1 VQTRVLLRRITFVV
15 LLAASAAVLLL
26 ALYLLWNAR
35 PWDYLPFIDRP
46 STNLD
51 ARSQLLNDK
60 IDIYNHQ
67 IEDLGKMVALLLV
80 LSGLYVIAFALF
92 SHFAAERYQSLCEKA
107 VDMVRENFAALAG
120 DLREIQEQAERA
132 VERAAIDSGRVDEL
146 LRQRP
151 PANPAAAPPLDIPAA
166 VERLRAQVERVRDSG
181 RPASFET
188 SDCEHALAALALL
201 AGPEHAVLL
210 APVYRDLA
218 LHHDRREPG
227 RARFYRERANAL
239 APGIAPEPRSAPPP
253 PRVPRPAAAPGS
265 DSVDPLDS
273 ARAKYNLA
281 VLNRS
286 AGQLEDA
293 VDLLRAAAA
302 LGRTDAALMAEI
314 RYELACTQ
322 ALRGPAHF
330 EEALECLRDAF
341 RGKTLSVE
349 QRISR
354 DIDEGGPLHALAS
367 QPPFD
372 KAVND
377 LLLDVSV
384 S

>member
-1 VQTRVLLRRITFVV
+1 MQTRVLLRRITFVV

-26 ALYLLWNAR
+26 SLYLLWNAR

-67 IEDLGKMVALLLV
+67 IEDLEKMVALLLV
-80 LSGLYVIAFALF
+80 LSGLYVIAFALS
-92 SHFAAERYQSLCEKA
+92 SHFAAERYKSLYGNA
-107 VDMVRENFAALAG
+107 VDMVHDDFATLAG

-132 VERAAIDSGRVDEL
+132 VERAAIDSGRVEEL
-146 LRQRP
+146 LRQHI
-151 PANPAAAPPLDIPAA
+151 AAQPAAAALPLDIPAA
-166 VERLRAQVERVRDSG
+166 VERLRARVERARDSG
-181 RPASFET
+181 RSASFEI
-188 SDCEHALAALALL
+188 SDCEHALAALAVL
-201 AGPEHAVLL
+201 AGPEQAALL

-218 LHHDRREPG
+218 LHHGRREPG
-227 RARFYRERANAL
+227 RARFYRERADAL
-239 APGIAPEPRSAPPP
+239 VPGIAPGIAPEPRPAPQ
-253 PRVPRPAAAPGS
+253 RPAGGAG
-265 DSVDPLDS
+265 DSADPLDS
-273 ARAKYNLA
+273 AQAKYNLA

-286 AGQLEDA
+286 AGQLDDA
-293 VDLLRAAAA
+293 EDLLRGA
-302 LGRTDAALMAEI
+302 LALARGDDVLTAEI
-314 RYELACTQ
+314 QYEFACVQ
-322 ALRGPAHF
+322 ALRGPSHF
-330 EEALECLRDAF
+330 EPAMECLKDAF
-341 RGKTLSVE
+341 RGKTPSVE
-349 QRISR
+349 KRISR

>member
-1 VQTRVLLRRITFVV
+1 VLLRRITFVV

-26 ALYLLWNAR
+26 SLYLLWNAR

-51 ARSQLLNDK
+51 ARSQLLSDK
-60 IDIYNHQ
+60 IDIYNHE

-92 SHFAAERYQSLCEKA
+92 SHFAAERYQSLCGKA
-107 VDMVRENFAALAG
+107 VDMVHEDFAMLVG
-120 DLREIQEQAERA
+120 DLRDVYEQAQRA
-132 VERAAIDSGRVDEL
+132 VERAAIDCGRVEEL
-146 LRQRP
+146 LRQ
-151 PANPAAAPPLDIPAA
+151 NPAAKPADAVPPLDVPAA
-166 VERLRAQVERVRDSG
+166 AERLTAQVERARASG
-181 RPASFET
+181 RSASFEI

-201 AGPEHAVLL
+201 AGPEQAALL

-218 LHHDRREPG
+218 RHHERREPG

-239 APGIAPEPRSAPPP
+239 APGIAPEPRLAPPP
-253 PRVPRPAAAPGS
+253 APPPRAERPREGTAG
-265 DSVDPLDS
+265 DSADPLDS

-286 AGQLEDA
+286 AGRLDDDE
-293 VDLLRAAAA
+293 DLLRGA
-302 LGRTDAALMAEI
+302 LALARNDSVLAAEI
-314 RYELACTQ
+314 QYELACIQ
-322 ALRGPAHF
+322 ALRGPGRFAQAMEH
-330 EEALECLRDAF
+330 LREAF
-341 RGKTLSVE
+341 RSKTPSVE
-349 QRISR
+349 QRISQ

>member
-1 VQTRVLLRRITFVV
+1 VLLRRITFVV

-26 ALYLLWNAR
+26 SLYLLWNAR

-51 ARSQLLNDK
+51 ARSQLLSDK

-92 SHFAAERYQSLCEKA
+92 SHFAAERYQSLCAKA
-107 VDMVRENFAALAG
+107 VDMVHEDFAMLVG
-120 DLREIQEQAERA
+120 DLREIREQAERA
-132 VERAAIDSGRVDEL
+132 VERAAIDCGRVEEL
-146 LRQRP
+146 LRP
-151 PANPAAAPPLDIPAA
+151 HAAAKPADVVPPLDIPAA
-166 VERLRAQVERVRDSG
+166 VERLRAQVERAWDSR
-181 RPASFET
+181 RPAAFEI
-188 SDCEHALAALALL
+188 SDCEHALAALAVL
-201 AGPEHAVLL
+201 AGPEHAALL
-210 APVYRDLA
+210 APMYRDLA
-218 LHHDRREPG
+218 LRHERREPG

-239 APGIAPEPRSAPPP
+239 APGIAPEPRPSPP
-253 PRVPRPAAAPGS
+253 PRAQRPAGDAAG
-265 DSVDPLDS
+265 DSADPLDS

-286 AGQLEDA
+286 TGQLDDA
-293 VDLLRAAAA
+293 EDLLRGA
-302 LGRTDAALMAEI
+302 LALARTDAPFTAEI

-322 ALRGPAHF
+322 ALRGPGHF
-330 EEALECLRDAF
+330 EEAMEHLKEAF
-341 RGKTLSVE
+341 RGKTPSIE

-354 DIDEGGPLHALAS
+354 DIDEAGPLRALAS